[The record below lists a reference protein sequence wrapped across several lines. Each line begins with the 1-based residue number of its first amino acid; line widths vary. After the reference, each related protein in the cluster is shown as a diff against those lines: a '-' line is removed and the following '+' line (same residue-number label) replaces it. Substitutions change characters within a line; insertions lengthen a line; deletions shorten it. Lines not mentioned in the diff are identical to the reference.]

1 MSHLRRI
8 SHITGEEDDVMLS
21 LNSHLRAALAVFIIL
36 AASEAPAQPVAHSFE
51 ELRQVVKEGQTL
63 VVTDASGQ
71 RTKGKVADVF
81 RSSLVLLTPD
91 ARTFS
96 EGAVTEISA
105 TDSLSNGALIG
116 AAVGTG
122 LAMWDYLID
131 PSEPGNAA
139 VFTVA
144 IGLGTAVGAG
154 IDALVNRL
162 LYRSPRQTRRLL
174 FSPVLEKDRKGV
186 LVSVRF

>member
-1 MSHLRRI
+1 M
-8 SHITGEEDDVMLS
+8 VS
-21 LNSHLRAALAVFIIL
+21 LNSHLWSSLAVIAVL
-36 AASEAPAQPVAHSFE
+36 CPTPARAQPVAHTFE
-51 ELRQVVKEGQTL
+51 ELRQVVKKGQTV
-63 VVTDASGQ
+63 VVTEASGQ
-71 RTKGKVADVF
+71 RTKGKVADVSP
-81 RSSLVLLTPD
+81 SSIVTLAPG
-91 ARTFS
+91 ARTFV
-96 EGAVTEISA
+96 EGAVTEIRA

-139 VFTVA
+139 VFAVA

-154 IDALVNRL
+154 IDALVRGKV
-162 LYRSPRQTRRLL
+162 LYQSPRQTRRLML
-174 FSPVLEKDRKGV
+174 SPVLEKDRKGA